1 MRAGSGTKKDFA
13 HYTPRL
19 LTLST
24 FFRALRGGEAK
35 WPPDTGEARF
45 SGCCQGRVIPYLV
58 VAFCQYHK
66 MHRSRAGD
74 AEKLWLKFFEE
85 RACKT
90 ARERV
95 QCQTVSAGNKNPGD
109 TIFCGQTGYN
119 PVKLPIFCVC
129 PLDKT
134 TRWDYHRP
142 CTDQGNDDEIGKS
155 ESRENLDSDDGTFSQ
170 AYFVYGKK
178 KRRSQGTNSPG
189 GAADDLI
196 SVS

>member
-1 MRAGSGTKKDFA
+1 MTIIRPVAGPCPQFSAGPGIAGRFA
-13 HYTPRL
+13 AQEQSRC
-19 LTLST
+19 
-24 FFRALRGGEAK
+24 RRGE
-35 WPPDTGEARF
+35 TVSR
-45 SGCCQGRVIPYLV
+45 RVIPYLV

-66 MHRSRAGD
+66 MHRSRARD

-178 KRRSQGTNSPG
+178 KRRSQGTYSPG

>member
-1 MRAGSGTKKDFA
+1 MNRESRERDEKGFCPLYPQTFGFVHLFPCAPGRRSEGASRYGRSPVFRVLSGQG
-13 HYTPRL
+13 HPV
-19 LTLST
+19 S
-24 FFRALRGGEAK
+24 
-35 WPPDTGEARF
+35 
-45 SGCCQGRVIPYLV
+45 CGRVLSIPQN
-58 VAFCQYHK
+58 AQK
-66 MHRSRAGD
+66 ERKD
-74 AEKLWLKFFEE
+74 AEELWLKFFEE
-85 RACKT
+85 KACKT

-95 QCQTVSAGNKNPGD
+95 QCQTVSAGNKIPGD

-170 AYFVYGKK
+170 AYLSE
-178 KRRSQGTNSPG
+178 RPN
-189 GAADDLI
+189 L
-196 SVS
+196 